1 MIKLTYILS
10 ILAVG
15 LIIFNLFKVD
25 WSNPFDG
32 DSMVAVI
39 SILASACG
47 ILLMGILRLSI
58 RVKKL
63 AE

>member
-25 WSNPFDG
+25 WSNPFNG

-39 SILASACG
+39 SILASACC